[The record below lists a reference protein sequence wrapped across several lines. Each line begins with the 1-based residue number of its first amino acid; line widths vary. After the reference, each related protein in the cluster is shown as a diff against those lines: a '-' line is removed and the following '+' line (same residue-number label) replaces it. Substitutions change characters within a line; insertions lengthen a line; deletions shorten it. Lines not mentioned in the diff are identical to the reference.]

1 MKMKAAVLVKHG
13 NAEEAFQLREI
24 DRKAPGSGEVSVKV
38 EAFGLNFADVMAR
51 KGLYR
56 EAPPLP
62 SVLGYDLCGVVDQVG
77 AGVNP
82 DWIGKRVAG
91 MSRFGAYAE
100 YCVTNINGLTAVT
113 SDLDPISA
121 TSLGTQCCTAYHAAF
136 QATNIY
142 HGERVLIHAAAGGV
156 GSILVQLALNHGCEV
171 FATAG
176 SEEKLEK
183 LRKMGVHHAVNYKS
197 HDYESALLQ
206 ILKGERIDAIFNA
219 IAGSTFKK
227 DQRLLGAGGRNIIY
241 GAAERTG
248 MKGGKFATLR
258 MINRMGLLIPIL
270 RMAKSQSLVG
280 VNMLKMGDYKPER
293 IASALAACAQLMES
307 GVISKQEDG
316 LLFGIKDLAK
326 AHRMLEERKTT
337 GKIAIRWD

>member
-13 NAEEAFQLREI
+13 VADEAFEIREI
-24 DRKAPGSGEVSVKV
+24 DRQPPGRGEVSVKV

-77 AGVNP
+77 ADVDP
-82 DWIGKRVAG
+82 SWKGKRVAG

-100 YCVTNINGLTAVT
+100 YCVTKINGLTAI
-113 SDLDPISA
+113 SDQLDPISA

-142 HGERVLIHAAAGGV
+142 PGERILVHAAAGGV
-156 GSILVQLALNHGCEV
+156 GSILVQLAIHRGCEV

-176 SEEKLEK
+176 SDAKLEK
-183 LRKMGVHHAVNYKS
+183 LRQMGVHHVINYKS
-197 HDYESALLQ
+197 ADYEQELLR
-206 ILKGERIDAIFNA
+206 ILDGARIDVVFNA

-227 DQRLLGAGGRNIIY
+227 DQRLLGAGGRNVIY

-248 MKGGKFATLR
+248 MKGGKLATMR
-258 MINRMGLLIPIL
+258 MIQRMGLLIPIL
-270 RMAKSQSLVG
+270 RMAKSQSLIG
-280 VNMLKMGDYKPER
+280 VNMLKIGDFKPER
-293 IASALAACAQLMES
+293 IASALAASAKLMEE
-307 GVISKQEDG
+307 GVICKQEGG
-316 LLFGIKDLAK
+316 LLFGITDLAK

-337 GKIAIRWD
+337 GKIAIRWE